1 MPKATQRSAKRR
13 PNILAPFLIGGIL
26 IALLAGVLY
35 LTQNPATASALPAEV
50 SVAEAVQMREAGAF
64 VLDVRQPE
72 EWNQFHIPSAT
83 LIPLGELENRLNE
96 IPADQPV
103 LVVCRSGN
111 RSATGR
117 DILLDAGFSKVTSMA
132 GGMNEWQA
140 LGYPTVSGP

>member
-1 MPKATQRSAKRR
+1 MPKTIQHSANRR
-13 PNILAPFLIGGIL
+13 PNVLIPLLVGGIL
-26 IALLAGVLY
+26 IALLVSVLY
-35 LTQNPATASALPAEV
+35 LTQNPTTADSLPAEV
-50 SVAEAVQMREAGAF
+50 SVAEAAQMREAGAF

-72 EWNQFHIPSAT
+72 EWNQFHIPGAT
-83 LIPLGELENRLNE
+83 LIPLGELESRLDE

-117 DILLDAGFSKVTSMA
+117 DILLEAGFSKVTSMA

-140 LGYPTVSGP
+140 LGYSTVSGP